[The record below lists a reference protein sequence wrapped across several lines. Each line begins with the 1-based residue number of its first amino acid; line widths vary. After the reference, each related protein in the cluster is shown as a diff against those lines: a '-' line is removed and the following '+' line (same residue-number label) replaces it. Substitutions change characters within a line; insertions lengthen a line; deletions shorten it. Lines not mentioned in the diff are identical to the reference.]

1 MERAGGND
9 SPASFCAGLARC
21 VPEWCSSAL
30 RGAFMGE
37 IITFRSKAD
46 LAEEAGD
53 VDLLTAVDAA
63 IRDLRD
69 ISERWG
75 EEAARLQAEECRQ
88 MLERAFK
95 ASL

>member
-1 MERAGGND
+1 V
-9 SPASFCAGLARC
+9 PGLC
-21 VPEWCSSAL
+21 QSVF
-30 RGAFMGE
+30 RGAKRMGE
-37 IITFRSKAD
+37 IIQFRSKAD
-46 LAEEAGD
+46 IAEETGD

-88 MLERAFK
+88 MLERAFN
-95 ASL
+95 AAV